1 MKITSTVNY
10 IGNLRTDCVH
20 QKSNTTIYTDAP
32 TDNKGKGE
40 KFSPTDLVATA
51 FAACM
56 ITVMGIKAAENDI
69 SFQAVSA
76 DVQKIMKSNP
86 RKIGELIIKISI
98 GEQWSSK
105 EKTLMERTAL
115 DCPVAKSL
123 HPDLLQNVKF
133 IYTNDS
139 RV

>member
-69 SFQAVSA
+69 SFQAV
-76 DVQKIMKSNP
+76 
-86 RKIGELIIKISI
+86 L
-98 GEQWSSK
+98 
-105 EKTLMERTAL
+105 
-115 DCPVAKSL
+115 
-123 HPDLLQNVKF
+123 
-133 IYTNDS
+133 Y
-139 RV
+139 

>member
-1 MKITSTVNY
+1 
-10 IGNLRTDCVH
+10 
-20 QKSNTTIYTDAP
+20 
-32 TDNKGKGE
+32 
-40 KFSPTDLVATA
+40 
-51 FAACM
+51 M

-115 DCPVAKSL
+115 NCPVAKSL